1 MGGLLINLWNK
12 RNAKALLVV
21 KTFGEEF
28 GSLSIFGSS

>member
-12 RNAKALLVV
+12 RNAKALLAV

-28 GSLSIFGSS
+28 GTLSIFGSS